1 MKKIKTPCHGISKE
15 KISCIHTSVQCHATR
30 LPIARVLCRHAT
42 NCNCMI
48 KQWDTHNL
56 PSWLTRC
63 LCWLVLVL
71 VDTRISWYSY
81 ISWLVVW
88 LGAIVTLGC
97 GGYVI
102 YSLTHSWGGG
112 IASRYGTYV
121 CVCFSKSDII
131 PSLSS
136 V

>member
-1 MKKIKTPCHGISKE
+1 
-15 KISCIHTSVQCHATR
+15 
-30 LPIARVLCRHAT
+30 
-42 NCNCMI
+42 MI

-102 YSLTHSWGGG
+102 HSLTHSLTHSLGELPHDT
-112 IASRYGTYV
+112 ARTFV
-121 CVCFSKSDII
+121 F
-131 PSLSS
+131 PSLLL
-136 V
+136 